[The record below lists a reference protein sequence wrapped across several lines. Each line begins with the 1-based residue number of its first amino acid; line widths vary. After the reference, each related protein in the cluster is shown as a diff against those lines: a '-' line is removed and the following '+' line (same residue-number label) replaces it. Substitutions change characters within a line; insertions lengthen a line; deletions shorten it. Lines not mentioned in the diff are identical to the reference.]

1 MHVLYLQNLDS
12 NESTEHAQFHN
23 KKQEICS
30 RWRSRDDFYTS
41 SSFWSHLSLFVFI
54 LINFVCFCVSMR
66 DMQIIW
72 VSSESEVRIR
82 GEFAVGLK
90 WVFDRK
96 RQHGVV
102 EHNWSEENED
112 CKSKSQ
118 TWKGS
123 SKHQL
128 RIFMLFTAHSK
139 LNILTA
145 IIKSVNVTANKSK
158 FIELYIISQH
168 ICTSFVFC
176 LIQSVLDHF
185 F

>member
-1 MHVLYLQNLDS
+1 
-12 NESTEHAQFHN
+12 
-23 KKQEICS
+23 
-30 RWRSRDDFYTS
+30 
-41 SSFWSHLSLFVFI
+41 
-54 LINFVCFCVSMR
+54 
-66 DMQIIW
+66 MQIIW

-102 EHNWSEENED
+102 EHNWGEENED

-139 LNILTA
+139 PNILTA

-158 FIELYIISQH
+158 FIELYIIYQH
-168 ICTSFVFC
+168 ICTSFIFWFC
-176 LIQSVLDHF
+176 FRSF
-185 F
+185 FLRSLVDKLFDFCGQYLTSTIIPESMRETIYVYVICI